1 MRRNVGHN
9 GHTLA
14 DWKQM
19 SVFRLRTLLTSRHA
33 GRRACRKKENE
44 NVFFVDWQENVDV
57 SGTGT
62 MKTETNEARRH
73 ARHELA
79 TCAWLRFPGDNGS
92 HGVVSVDLSREGARF
107 TALGPVEPGTRVLV
121 YQQLGGQAGTIECK
135 ARVCWCRLMD
145 DGLYHFGARFV
156 DLCELEAEQLT
167 RTLDET
173 VRPPALAAV

>member
-1 MRRNVGHN
+1 MRRNAGHD

-19 SVFRLRTLLTSRHA
+19 SVFRLRTLW
-33 GRRACRKKENE
+33 
-44 NVFFVDWQENVDV
+44 DWQENVGV
-57 SGTGT
+57 PGTRT
-62 MKTETNEARRH
+62 MKTETNEASFQHTGVCLSRERKRRRFLHRRH

-79 TCAWLRFPGDNGS
+79 TCAWLRFPSDNGS
-92 HGVVSVDLSREGARF
+92 RGVVSVDLSREGARF

-121 YQQLGGQAGTIECK
+121 YQQLGAQAGTIECK

-156 DLCELEAEQLT
+156 DLCDLEADQLA